1 MTSRKERTTSGIA
14 GNKFCL
20 RNIANATAKAL
31 AHLLATGLLSHS
43 LSGCVREIDEVQHSS
58 SCGECNESEY
68 LMEDLKALLLVVKHF
83 EEVSATSSATA
94 STSTAASSRARRS
107 ATTSNVDSTTNRNKR
122 STTTP
127 TSVATSKS
135 KRRSA
140 AATTNQSGTSTS
152 DTTDPPTSR
161 KAKAWVR
168 CTCARVH
175 GTRPQEHA
183 NTHARAHT

>member
-1 MTSRKERTTSGIA
+1 MQLQRLLLT
-14 GNKFCL
+14 CL
-20 RNIANATAKAL
+20 L
-31 AHLLATGLLSHS
+31 TGLLSHS

-127 TSVATSKS
+127 LPASLPRKVNGALPLRPPTNLARVRATPPTHPPAAKPRPGYGAHVRAYTAHDRKS
-135 KRRSA
+135 MQTHTRAHIRRSFWKPVCRLQKRLRQR
-140 AATTNQSGTSTS
+140 TTLT
-152 DTTDPPTSR
+152 
-161 KAKAWVR
+161 
-168 CTCARVH
+168 
-175 GTRPQEHA
+175 
-183 NTHARAHT
+183 